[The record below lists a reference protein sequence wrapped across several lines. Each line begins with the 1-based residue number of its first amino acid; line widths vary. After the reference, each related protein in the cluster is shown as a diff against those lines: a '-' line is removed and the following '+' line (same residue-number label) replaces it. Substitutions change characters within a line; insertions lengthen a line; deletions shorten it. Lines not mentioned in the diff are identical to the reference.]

1 MPSERVLPAG
11 QRADHVGAAER
22 RLCRPLRRA
31 LGGAGYPGLVLR
43 LPVGLRPD
51 ADGRAAA
58 ALHDQ
63 VPRAGNRP
71 DLQVCIPR
79 SHVCS
84 QRNLSVCSR
93 RSLDGIPCSSDL
105 GLGSTWEANL
115 RMPAFARWPGR
126 IAAGSVSMEMVSTL
140 DIFATVSPAHGF
152 AEGQRPTAER
162 CDYRAWHWR
171 ACRCRRTA

>member
-1 MPSERVLPAG
+1 MCCRQDNGPTTSELQNGGSVGPFVGRWAAQVIPDSCYVCPSDYIQTPTAAQPRRCTTKYPVPGTDQTFRYAFAAPSVCVLG
-11 QRADHVGAAER
+11 S
-22 RLCRPLRRA
+22 RPL
-31 LGGAGYPGLVLR
+31 
-43 LPVGLRPD
+43 
-51 ADGRAAA
+51 
-58 ALHDQ
+58 
-63 VPRAGNRP
+63 
-71 DLQVCIPR
+71 
-79 SHVCS
+79 
-84 QRNLSVCSR
+84 LSDCSR

-140 DIFATVSPAHGF
+140 DIFATVSPALGF
-152 AEGQRPTAER
+152 AEGQRPTTER